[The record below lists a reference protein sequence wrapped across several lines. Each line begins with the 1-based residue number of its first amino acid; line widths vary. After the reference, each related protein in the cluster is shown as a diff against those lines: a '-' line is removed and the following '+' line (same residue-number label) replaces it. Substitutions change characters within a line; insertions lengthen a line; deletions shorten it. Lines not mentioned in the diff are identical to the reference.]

1 MTGSP
6 TLLRVVGTRRL
17 AISIFNTVVG
27 AGIFVLPASVA
38 GLIGPGAPFAYL
50 ACTVAILLVA
60 LCFAAAGSRVSAPGG
75 AYAYV
80 SAGLGPWPG
89 VVTGVLQWLSDT
101 LSWSSVA
108 AGFAAAVGL
117 YVPAAGT
124 GPGRVALLV
133 LVLGALAAI
142 NVRGVRQST
151 TFLEGVTIVKLT
163 PLVLFVAM
171 GAALAVTATAQPAA
185 PAADVLARTTL
196 VLLFAYAGVE
206 SALALSGEVVDPSR
220 TVPRAVLT
228 ALLAISALYMV
239 VHLIAA
245 AALGG
250 ALAGST
256 TAPLADAGA
265 RLGGSWLRQVMLAGT
280 TLSMFG
286 YLSALALSSPRLLY
300 SLGNAGMLPAPLA
313 RVHPRF
319 RTPWVAILAQ
329 TALVVAIASTG
340 TFAVLVPMA
349 SAAILSVYLL
359 VCLAAWRLQRAD
371 RSAGAFSVPALV
383 PAAGIAVIVWMLASA
398 RPHELALEGAV
409 IAGASLLYF
418 VRRTPARA

>member
-1 MTGSP
+1 LADTP
-6 TLLRVVGTRRL
+6 TLLRAVGTRRL

-38 GLIGPGAPFAYL
+38 GLIGAGAPFAYL

-60 LCFAAAGSRVSAPGG
+60 LCFAAAGSRVSAAGG

-108 AGFAAAVGL
+108 AGFAAAVTL
-117 YVPAAGT
+117 YVPAAAG
-124 GPGRVALLV
+124 GPGRVALLAV
-133 LVLGALAAI
+133 VLGALAAI

-151 TFLEGVTIVKLT
+151 TFLEGVTVVKLA

-171 GAALAVTATAQPAA
+171 GAGLALTATVRPAV
-185 PAADVLARTTL
+185 PAADTLARTTL

-206 SALALSGEVVDPSR
+206 SALALSGEVVNPSR
-220 TVPRAVLT
+220 AVPRAVLT
-228 ALLAISALYMV
+228 ALVAISALYMV
-239 VHLIAA
+239 VHFIAV
-245 AALGG
+245 AALGD
-250 ALAGST
+250 ALAGSA
-256 TAPLADAGA
+256 TAPLADAGGQ
-265 RLGGSWLRQVMLAGT
+265 LGGTWLRQVMLAGT

-286 YLSALALSSPRLLY
+286 YLSALALASPRLLY
-300 SLGNAGMLPAPLA
+300 SLGSGGMLPAALA

-319 RTPWVAILAQ
+319 RTPWIAILTQ

-349 SAAILSVYLL
+349 SVAILSVYLL
-359 VCLAAWRLQRAD
+359 VCLAAWRLQRID
-371 RSAGAFSVPALV
+371 RSAGAFSVPAVV
-383 PAAGIAVIVWMLASA
+383 PAAGVVVILWMLASA
-398 RPHELALEGAV
+398 RWHELALEGTV
-409 IAGASLLYF
+409 VAGASLLYF
-418 VRRTPARA
+418 LRRASARA